1 MITIEVRINP
11 NGAGIDCLLILNI
24 SPSVLPPYFQRVPS
38 FPPLVSFTKKGPKYD
53 WLKNYDF
60 TEIVW
65 DRRRFFLGLAEALM
79 GSTSITLVIKI
90 YELCDILPDE
100 LSFFLLVL
108 MTLLLC

>member
-11 NGAGIDCLLILNI
+11 KGAGIDCLLILNI

-38 FPPLVSFTKKGPKYD
+38 CPPLVSFTKKGPKYD

-65 DRRRFFLGLAEALM
+65 DRRRFFAGWQ
-79 GSTSITLVIKI
+79 KR
-90 YELCDILPDE
+90 
-100 LSFFLLVL
+100 
-108 MTLLLC
+108 